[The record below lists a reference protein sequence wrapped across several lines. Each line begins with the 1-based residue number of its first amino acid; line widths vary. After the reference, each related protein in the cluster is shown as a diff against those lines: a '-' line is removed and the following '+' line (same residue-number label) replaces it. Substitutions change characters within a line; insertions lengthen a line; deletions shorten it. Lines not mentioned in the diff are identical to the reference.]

1 MNTIA
6 MQIDYAA
13 DELKALNDLMD
24 ARQQFNAVYGG
35 TDTQAIIDAAMKL
48 KRAQLRHAELS
59 APADFVMPPMLE
71 TLNDCDF
78 DCGETFHKPRKSFA
92 MHPDDPRRGQASG
105 INRANRGNV

>member
-6 MQIDYAA
+6 MQIDYATQ
-13 DELKALNDLMD
+13 ELKALNDLMD

-71 TLNDCDF
+71 PLP
-78 DCGETFHKPRKSFA
+78 DCGETKDEHADYYGRSRSYRTA
-92 MHPDDPRRGQASG
+92 DERADDPRKYL
-105 INRANRGNV
+105 

>member
-6 MQIDYAA
+6 QQIDYAT

-48 KRAQLRHAELS
+48 KRAQVRHAELS
-59 APADFVMPPMLE
+59 APADFVIPSMLE
-71 TLNDCDF
+71 PLN
-78 DCGETFHKPRKSFA
+78 DCGETFHKPRKSYA
-92 MHPDDPRRGQASG
+92 MHPDDPRRGQANG